1 MKRSSKT
8 KKIGELLSDFFNKN
22 NQSSVKK
29 HFDPF
34 KMWINIMGRQ
44 IISETHRV
52 SLEEDTLYVIIKNPY
67 LRSDLKSQTE
77 IILKEINLKYPF
89 IQKIIF
95 K

>member
-34 KMWINIMGRQ
+34 KMWINTMGRQ
-44 IISETHRV
+44 IISETHSI
-52 SLEEDTLYVIIKNPY
+52 SLEEDILHITIKNPY
-67 LRSDLKSQTE
+67 LRSDLKFQTE
-77 IILKEINLKYPF
+77 NILKEININYPF
-89 IQKIIF
+89 IKKIIF